1 MDEKQNMKAGTVTMV
16 NGPVIRARGM
26 SHFAMRELVRV
37 GSLGLTGE
45 ILQMD
50 GDQAVVQIY
59 EDTTG
64 VKAGET
70 VEGLGRPLSVCL
82 GPGLIGHI
90 IDGIGRPL
98 DRLMEKEGGFLARGT
113 NLDPIDMDRS
123 WEVTP
128 VCKAGDHVSAGM
140 IVATAQ
146 ETDLIENR
154 VTVPRGVEGE
164 VESIVA
170 PGYYKT
176 SETVARIRLGNG
188 KVFPLKMFH
197 YWPVR
202 APRPYRE
209 RLLPDEPLIT
219 GQRVIDGLFPI
230 SKGGVAAIPGGFGT
244 GKTVTQHQLA
254 KWSDAQIVVYIGC
267 GERGNEM
274 TQVLEEFPTL
284 EDPYSKKP
292 LMQRTVLIA
301 NTSNMPVAAREA
313 SIYTGITIAEYYRDM
328 GYDVAMMADS
338 TSRWAEALRELAGRL
353 GDIPAEEGFPAYL
366 ATRLAEFYER
376 AGKVRTLGGKTA
388 SISVIGAVSP
398 PGGDFTE
405 PVTRHTKRFIRC
417 FWALDASLAHAR
429 HFPAISWMDSYS
441 EYSDEVKDWYHQNV
455 NPEWAA
461 LQAETRAILA
471 EDDTVQQTIRLM
483 GEDVLPDGQR
493 LIALTASL
501 LKNGYLQQNSFSDD
515 SFCPPSKGLTILKM
529 ILSFHNQAKKLVA
542 DGCPLSLIRKMKEL
556 IELSHA
562 RELPAEDKAGFDA
575 LSERIRERLEKI
587 GRERLAREREEQAEE
602 KTEGEEVR

>member
-1 MDEKQNMKAGTVTMV
+1 
-16 NGPVIRARGM
+16 
-26 SHFAMRELVRV
+26 
-37 GSLGLTGE
+37 
-45 ILQMD
+45 
-50 GDQAVVQIY
+50 
-59 EDTTG
+59 
-64 VKAGET
+64 
-70 VEGLGRPLSVCL
+70 
-82 GPGLIGHI
+82 
-90 IDGIGRPL
+90 
-98 DRLMEKEGGFLARGT
+98 
-113 NLDPIDMDRS
+113 
-123 WEVTP
+123 
-128 VCKAGDHVSAGM
+128 M
-140 IVATAQ
+140 IVATIK

-154 VTVPRGVEGE
+154 VVVPRGVEGE
-164 VESIVA
+164 IASIVA

-176 SETVARIRLGNG
+176 SEIVARIRCGNG
-188 KVFPLKMFH
+188 KVVPLKMFH

-202 APRPYRE
+202 TPRPYRE
-209 RLLPDEPLIT
+209 RLLPDEPLLT

-230 SKGGVAAIPGGFGT
+230 AKGGVAAIPGGFGT

-274 TQVLEEFPTL
+274 TQVLEEFPSL

-292 LMQRTVLIA
+292 LMQRTILIA

-313 SIYTGITIAEYYRDM
+313 SIYTGVKIAEYYRDM

-388 SISVIGAVSP
+388 SVSVIGAVSP

-429 HFPAISWMDSYS
+429 HFPAISWLDSYS
-441 EYSDEVKDWYHQNV
+441 EYSDEIKDWYHQNV
-455 NPEWAA
+455 DPEWSA

-471 EDDTVQQTIRLM
+471 EDDIVQQTIRLM

-515 SFCPPSKGLTILKM
+515 SFCHPSKGLTILKM
-529 ILSFHNQAKKLVA
+529 ILNFHNQAKKLVS

-556 IELSHA
+556 VELTHV
-562 RELPAEDKAGFDA
+562 RELPADDKAGFDSLA
-575 LSERIRERLEKI
+575 GRLRERLEKI
-587 GRERLAREREEQAEE
+587 GQERLAREEQ
-602 KTEGEEVR
+602 TEGKGI